1 MNLAKKWSYKALAL
15 VLASILCF
23 SIVGCKDNGTLDNGG
38 GNENPTGKYIVTE
51 QNTSEYS
58 ILIPEDADKE
68 IKFAASE
75 LQFGIQSATDYV
87 MQISVNYVE
96 GNKYLSIGDTAL
108 YQANQEKVVGEGIS
122 KKECRVLTVGDNV
135 IMTGGKNEYCV
146 YAVYDFMEKS
156 FGFKWY
162 TYEDYKVD
170 KVEAIELY
178 DLDLRNE
185 AALTFRCLYEWDYTW
200 RSSRL
205 EETKSYY
212 HTNTRR
218 LRLHDFYEDTFD
230 NGHNLLHTIIPKKE
244 YAQMHPEWFSNPTGA
259 MTYQEAGQL
268 CVTNEEMIAEAIKNI
283 KEQILAATDFEQKE
297 VFMLGMAD
305 CWSYCKCANCVAG
318 VAVNGNPAGNYVV
331 FANKIAR
338 AINEWIVTIDPDK
351 EVYFPIF
358 AYFFVEDAPVVKDEN
373 GEWVAVNQDVIPD
386 EHVLIMH
393 ASLNSNWAYSYA
405 DTRSTMNAKIQKW
418 LAITDNIWIYS
429 YCVPYGSPFI
439 PMNDLVTMESAYA
452 MARENGYYGY
462 SEEGETY
469 FRTPSMQK
477 LKNYISSQLWW
488 GGEKSMDEVA
498 YEFID
503 FYYAPVAKEFKA
515 YYSAMKQWQTYQI
528 EELKAVVGI
537 QNQNYAQEQYWPIE
551 IIDMFDN
558 MLVDM
563 LDKLED
569 LKVTDPI
576 MYQKYFDRINIE
588 RLWTTHTY
596 CNLHRSYFSKADYL
610 SKVEF
615 VAKYTQE
622 YKVQLNSG
630 LFNQLESWRNN

>member
-1 MNLAKKWSYKALAL
+1 MKVIRKSNRILSV
-15 VLASILCF
+15 VLTLLLCF
-23 SIVGCKDNGTLDNGG
+23 SFVACNKNAPTESIEPDLS
-38 GNENPTGKYIVTE
+38 TGKFIVTE
-51 QNTSEYS
+51 QKMSDYL

-68 IKFAASE
+68 INFAASE
-75 LQFGIQSATDYV
+75 LQFGIEAATGYQ
-87 MQISVNYVE
+87 MPITVNYVS

-108 YQANQEKVVGEGIS
+108 YQANKKEVDGNGIS
-122 KKECRVLTVGDNV
+122 KKEARVLTVGDSV
-135 IMTGGKNEYCV
+135 IMTGGKNEYCT

-156 FGFKWY
+156 FGFKWF

-170 KVEAIELY
+170 NVKAIELL

-200 RSSRL
+200 RASRL
-205 EETKSYY
+205 EDTRSYY
-212 HTNTRR
+212 HRNTRR

-230 NGHNLLHTIIPKKE
+230 NGHNLLHNVVPKKV
-244 YAQMHPEWFSNPTGA
+244 YAQTHPEWFSNPTGA

-283 KEQILAATDFEQKE
+283 KEMILSATDFEQKE

-305 CWSYCKCANCVAG
+305 CWSYCKCDVCENG
-318 VAVNGNPAGNYVV
+318 VKENGNPAGNYIV

-338 AINEWIVTIDPDK
+338 AINEWIVTIDPSK

-358 AYFFVEDAPVVKDEN
+358 AYFFVEDAPVVKNSD
-373 GEWVAVNQDVIPD
+373 GKWVAVNENVIPD

-393 ASLNSNWAYSYA
+393 AGLNSNWAYSYA
-405 DTRSTMNAKIQKW
+405 DTRSAMNSKIQKW

-439 PMNDLVTMESAYA
+439 PMNDLITMESAYA

-469 FRTPSMQK
+469 FRYPSMQR

-503 FYYAPVAKEFKA
+503 YYYAPVAKEFRS

-528 EELKAVVGI
+528 EELKAVIGI

-551 IIDMFDN
+551 VIDMFDN
-558 MLVDM
+558 MLLDM
-563 LDKLED
+563 LDKIES
-569 LKVTDPI
+569 LKSVDPV
-576 MYQKYFDRINIE
+576 MYQKYFDRINVE

-596 CNLHRSYFSKADYL
+596 CNLHRSYFSKEEYL
-610 SKVEF
+610 TKVDF

-622 YKVQLNSG
+622 YKVQLNSE